1 MRAHRRLPGLI
12 RDLDMPGLDAM
23 TSGLSIPSGACC
35 IVAKADANM
44 LQIIDP
50 QILEPT
56 TYKQLDSRFDG
67 PLSAAH
73 SC

>member
-1 MRAHRRLPGLI
+1 
-12 RDLDMPGLDAM
+12 MPGLDAT

-50 QILEPT
+50 QILEPLIT
-56 TYKQLDSRFDG
+56 TMYKQLHSRLDG